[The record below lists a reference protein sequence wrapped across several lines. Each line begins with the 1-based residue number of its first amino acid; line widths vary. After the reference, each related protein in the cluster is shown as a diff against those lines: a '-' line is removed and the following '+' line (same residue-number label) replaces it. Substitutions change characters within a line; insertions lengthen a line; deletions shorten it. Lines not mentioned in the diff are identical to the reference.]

1 MAVAVVETKEVELE
15 VLVDIE
21 RGLQHYQLEI
31 TLLQSVVVEEM
42 VVTVRMVVHLEVKVS
57 PVQVD

>member
-1 MAVAVVETKEVELE
+1 MVVPRYKLT
-15 VLVDIE
+15 LVVQE
-21 RGLQHYQLEI
+21 EFL
-31 TLLQSVVVEEM
+31 VVEEM